1 MKKTMSEFKID
12 VDSFYWIDE
21 DVSNTTDLCLH
32 GHVRLQ
38 IGSYRAEYD
47 GTVSASALYLLKT
60 LNRDHIPGVE
70 IQLVPCCGF
79 SMFAISSLKA
89 NPKSVKKYGEFCEIL
104 GCTNGLDW
112 TVKHESDFI
121 RLVSDT
127 GESIF
132 IPFEQ
137 YKTQVFS
144 FSNKVKSFYDSSLP
158 RNVSDYDSVDKEGF
172 KAFCA
177 EWKMH
182 YENWGFN
189 FGKEICL
196 IGAKKK

>member
-38 IGSYRAEYD
+38 IGSYRAECD

-104 GCTNGLDW
+104 GCPNGLDW

-137 YKTQVFS
+137 YKTQVFL
-144 FSNKVKSFYDSSLP
+144 FPTKSNPFMIPVCPAMFQTVIRLIK
-158 RNVSDYDSVDKEGF
+158 
-172 KAFCA
+172 KASKRFVQ
-177 EWKMH
+177 
-182 YENWGFN
+182 N
-189 FGKEICL
+189 GKCIMKTGDL
-196 IGAKKK
+196 ILEKKFA